1 MRIRVP
7 RCLIALGFL
16 LALLCL
22 ISSLTTTAAARPI
35 GPDPW
40 GETGDP
46 KGPPPPGGDNDGGVL
61 ARSFARPVETTATT
75 GSSVGMV
82 GGKDVR
88 VWTDFRTIYRHAGI
102 RGILAIM
109 RLDTWWLG
117 PR

>member
-7 RCLIALGFL
+7 RSLIALGIL

-22 ISSLTTTAAARPI
+22 LPSFTSIALARPI

-40 GETGDP
+40 GDQSP
-46 KGPPPPGGDNDGGVL
+46 DKPPSGDNDGGVL
-61 ARSFARPVETTATT
+61 ARSFVRPTELNATT
-75 GSSVGMV
+75 GSTVTT
-82 GGKDVR
+82 GGTSR
-88 VWTDFRTIYRHAGI
+88 RIWTDLRTVYRHAGI
-102 RGILAIM
+102 RGLLAIM

>member
-7 RCLIALGFL
+7 RSLIALGIL

-22 ISSLTTTAAARPI
+22 LPSFTSTALARPI

-40 GETGDP
+40 GDSSP
-46 KGPPPPGGDNDGGVL
+46 DPPPPSGDNDGGVL
-61 ARSFARPVETTATT
+61 ARSFARPVELSTAT
-75 GSSVGMV
+75 
-82 GGKDVR
+82 GGTVAVTSRPFVR
-88 VWTDFRTIYRHAGI
+88 IWTDARTVYRHAGI
-102 RGILAIM
+102 RGLLAIM

>member
-7 RCLIALGFL
+7 RSLIALGIL

-22 ISSLTTTAAARPI
+22 SASIAPTALAKPI

-40 GETGDP
+40 GDTAP
-46 KGPPPPGGDNDGGVL
+46 GPGPSGGDNDGGVL
-61 ARSFARPVETTATT
+61 ARSFTRPSDTYTTT
-75 GSSVGMV
+75 GSSVGIARP
-82 GGKDVR
+82 KPVR
-88 VWTDFRTIYRHAGI
+88 LWTDFRAIYRYAGI